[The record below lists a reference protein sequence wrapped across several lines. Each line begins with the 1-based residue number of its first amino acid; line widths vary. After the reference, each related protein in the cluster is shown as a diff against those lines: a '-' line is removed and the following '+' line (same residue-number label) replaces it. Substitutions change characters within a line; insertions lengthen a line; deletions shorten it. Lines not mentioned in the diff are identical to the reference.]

1 MTTFYGILIPF
12 LGTTLGAACVF
23 FLRKALGDR
32 LQRALTGFAAGVMVA
47 ASVWSLLIPAIEQ
60 SAALGRLSFLPA
72 AVGFWIGVAFLL
84 LLDRVIPH
92 LHRNAGQAEGPRTQL
107 QRTTMMLL
115 AVTLHNIPEGMA
127 VGVVYAGYLT
137 GTAQISAAGALALS
151 LGIAIQNFP
160 EGAIISL
167 PLRAEGQSRMRAF
180 AGGVLSGI
188 VEPVGAVLTVLGPV
202 DPQAADSKNNTSLV
216 TRLDFGESSFLFNG
230 DQEEDMEEMLVQ
242 SGADLDCDV
251 MTMGHHGSSTSSSQE
266 YLDAVTPEYASISCG
281 RGNQYGHPHDETIE
295 KLEAMGVEYYRTDLD
310 GNITFTSDG
319 ETISVRTEK
328 P

>member
-92 LHRNAGQAEGPRTQL
+92 LHRNAGQAEGPHTQL
-107 QRTTMMLL
+107 QRTTMMIL

-127 VGVVYAGYLT
+127 VGVMYAGFLAG
-137 GTAQISAAGALALS
+137 GTQITAASALALS
-151 LGIAIQNFP
+151 IGIAIQNFP
-160 EGAIISL
+160 EGAIISM
-167 PLRAEGQSRMRAF
+167 PLRAEGQKKGRAF
-180 AGGVLSGI
+180 LGGVLSGV
-188 VEPVGAVLTVLGPV
+188 VEPAGAVLTILAAQFIIPALPYLLSFAAGAMLYVVVEELIPELSQGAHSNLGTVFFAVGFSVMMVL
-202 DPQAADSKNNTSLV
+202 
-216 TRLDFGESSFLFNG
+216 
-230 DQEEDMEEMLVQ
+230 
-242 SGADLDCDV
+242 DV
-251 MTMGHHGSSTSSSQE
+251 ALG
-266 YLDAVTPEYASISCG
+266 
-281 RGNQYGHPHDETIE
+281 
-295 KLEAMGVEYYRTDLD
+295 
-310 GNITFTSDG
+310 
-319 ETISVRTEK
+319 
-328 P
+328 

>member
-1 MTTFYGILIPF
+1 MGSSSRFSAPRS
-12 LGTTLGAACVF
+12 ARPACSSF
-23 FLRKALGDR
+23 AKRSAER

-92 LHRNAGQAEGPRTQL
+92 LHRNAGQAEGPHTQL
-107 QRTTMMLL
+107 QRTTMMIL

-160 EGAIISL
+160 EGAIISRRCARRDTAAYARL
-167 PLRAEGQSRMRAF
+167 
-180 AGGVLSGI
+180 
-188 VEPVGAVLTVLGPV
+188 
-202 DPQAADSKNNTSLV
+202 QAACSP
-216 TRLDFGESSFLFNG
+216 
-230 DQEEDMEEMLVQ
+230 
-242 SGADLDCDV
+242 A
-251 MTMGHHGSSTSSSQE
+251 SSSRS
-266 YLDAVTPEYASISCG
+266 ARC
-281 RGNQYGHPHDETIE
+281 
-295 KLEAMGVEYYRTDLD
+295 
-310 GNITFTSDG
+310 
-319 ETISVRTEK
+319 
-328 P
+328 